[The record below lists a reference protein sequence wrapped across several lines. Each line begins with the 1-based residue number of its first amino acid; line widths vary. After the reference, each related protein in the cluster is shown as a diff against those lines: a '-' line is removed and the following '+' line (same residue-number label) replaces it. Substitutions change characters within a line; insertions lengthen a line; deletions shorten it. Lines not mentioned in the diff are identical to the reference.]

1 MRRWTK
7 TFIFTVSRTKLR
19 GHYSLLTSC
28 ELVGENEPQ
37 SNLIFFY
44 SLKDEFSLTFFL
56 TVIVAKRTPERGGF
70 MTKSL
75 HARLGGA
82 APNPAQAAFSS
93 SNSSSVNIP
102 TLRVRRL
109 IACKYSITRTCRS

>member
-56 TVIVAKRTPERGGF
+56 TVSVCEAPRKKRDI

-75 HARLGGA
+75 HHSWGGL
-82 APNPAQAAFSS
+82 F
-93 SNSSSVNIP
+93 
-102 TLRVRRL
+102 
-109 IACKYSITRTCRS
+109 

>member
-75 HARLGGA
+75 HTRLGGEVL
-82 APNPAQAAFSS
+82 NHY
-93 SNSSSVNIP
+93 NLNYIV
-102 TLRVRRL
+102 VL
-109 IACKYSITRTCRS
+109 IYQQ